1 MCLLFLNFIFTLLL
15 YYVDFAQWKVL
26 LFLQQAEAGRRRG
39 HEVMGG
45 KVLSL
50 LTAIR
55 RTIEL
60 QLVHGPNI
68 QTTVKNVRVVTHRY
82 SFPIGRTLLS

>member
-15 YYVDFAQWKVL
+15 YFVDFAQWKVL
-26 LFLQQAEAGRRRG
+26 LFLLQAEAGRRRG
-39 HEVMGG
+39 HEVVGG

-55 RTIEL
+55 RTNEL
-60 QLVHGPNI
+60 QHRLVHGWSEYPDPDNGE
-68 QTTVKNVRVVTHRY
+68 KC
-82 SFPIGRTLLS
+82 

>member
-15 YYVDFAQWKVL
+15 YFVDFAQWKVL

-39 HEVMGG
+39 HEVVEGE
-45 KVLSL
+45 VLSL

-55 RTIEL
+55 RTNEL
-60 QLVHGPNI
+60 QNRLGHGPRSEYPD
-68 QTTVKNVRVVTHRY
+68 TGEKCEDCDT
-82 SFPIGRTLLS
+82 SL